1 VCGPRASPSRG
12 VPWAIHPSPLNKVLT
27 FPGNSPDN
35 TIRPERPTLFSRGR
49 ENKEGTDMIEET
61 IKKIENR
68 IKESSS
74 GGQAGDKNMEELVV
88 LLETLRSEVAELS
101 KTDAEHAESI
111 AGFAKVSA
119 HEATRRDQNPELLK
133 LSVKG
138 LASSV
143 EGIESSHPRV
153 VEVVNRISVMLSNMG
168 I

>member
-1 VCGPRASPSRG
+1 
-12 VPWAIHPSPLNKVLT
+12 
-27 FPGNSPDN
+27 
-35 TIRPERPTLFSRGR
+35 
-49 ENKEGTDMIEET
+49 MIEET
-61 IKKIENR
+61 IKKIESR
-68 IKESSS
+68 IKESPSE
-74 GGQAGDKNMEELVV
+74 GGAGDKNMEELVA
-88 LLETLRSEVAELS
+88 LLETLKNEVAELS

-111 AGFAKVSA
+111 AGFAKISA
-119 HEATRRDQNPELLK
+119 HEATRREPNPELLK